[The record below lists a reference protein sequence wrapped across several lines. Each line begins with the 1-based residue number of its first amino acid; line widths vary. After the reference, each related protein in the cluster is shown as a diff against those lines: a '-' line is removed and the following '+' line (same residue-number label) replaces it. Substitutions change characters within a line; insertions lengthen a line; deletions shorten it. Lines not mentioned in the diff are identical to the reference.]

1 VTHRNLVGK
10 VLADAES
17 KRRVES
23 ILDEQKKRA
32 RQILEENRDVLFALR
47 DALLER
53 DELVGEEIGAVIV
66 ESLEARRLAAARSE

>member
-1 VTHRNLVGK
+1 
-10 VLADAES
+10 
-17 KRRVES
+17 VES

-66 ESLEARRLAAARSE
+66 EALEARRLAAARSE